1 LFLSSSGPGPYD
13 VRFQLLGVPVRIAPF
28 FWIAALV
35 LGGDRKPELA
45 AMWVAVVLVSVL
57 VHEFGHALTQRF
69 FGGRP
74 EIVLYAFGGYASAYG
89 CLPGW
94 WRNVLIAL
102 AGPFAGFVLAG
113 LVYAYLSAFGTPP
126 TMMGRV
132 LVSDLLFANVAWGVL
147 NLAPIWPLDGGH
159 VAREVLTQVLRPST
173 GIAVSLV
180 VSGLC
185 AAALAAW
192 SWVATGSMWNT
203 ALAAS
208 LAYQSFETLQQYRAS
223 RGY

>member
-1 LFLSSSGPGPYD
+1 M
-13 VRFQLLGVPVRIAPF
+13 RITPF

-57 VHEFGHALTQRF
+57 VHEFGHALMQRA

-74 EIVLYAFGGYASAYG
+74 EVVLYAFGGYSAAYG
-89 CLPGW
+89 TRPSW

-113 LVYAYLSAFGTPP
+113 LVYAYLSAFGDPP
-126 TMMGRV
+126 SPLGRR
-132 LVSDLLFANVAWGVL
+132 LVSDLFFANIAWGIL

-159 VAREVLTQVLRPST
+159 VVREVLTHVLRPAT
-173 GIAVSLV
+173 GIVVSLV
-180 VSGLC
+180 ISGLC

-192 SWVATGSMWNT
+192 SWVATGSLWNT

-223 RGY
+223 RGR